1 MNPSQRVVVT
11 GIGAVSAFGWGVDAL
26 REGLESGQSQV
37 VEPQVFDTSNHR
49 TRLAGEVPERISP
62 PWIPALDWKRLSR
75 SDQFAVC
82 AAIEAAHQA
91 QLAEAGRPLGVFF
104 GSSTAGMRECEEYV
118 GRILNSRP
126 GTPRLGFLGS
136 QQLNGPGDAVARVL
150 GATGPVQSFSVACA
164 SGPLAVTAASDALRQ
179 GEVAITVAGG
189 ADSLCH
195 LTYGGFNALR
205 SVDKRPSRPFREDRA
220 GLSLGEGAGVLVLE
234 TLDRA
239 LDRGARPLVELC
251 GFGSSCDGHHMTAPH
266 PEGKGALF
274 AMRQALAGAG
284 LSPADVSFVNTHG
297 TGTPHND
304 EAEARACAS
313 LFEDRLAQ
321 VPMTA
326 TKASVG
332 HILGAAGAL
341 EAVASIVALTDRVV
355 HPTPGGGETDPSL
368 GIDLVLGTA
377 RPLDDQAVGISTSFA
392 FGGANVAL
400 VLRRWSDSDD

>member
-26 REGLESGQSQV
+26 REGLESGESQIA
-37 VEPQVFDTSNHR
+37 EPEVFDTSNHR
-49 TRLAGEVPERISP
+49 TRLAGEVPKRTFRP
-62 PWIPALDWKRLSR
+62 PVPDSEWKRLSR
-75 SDQFAVC
+75 SDQFAVG

-91 QLAEAGRPLGVFF
+91 RLGDADLPLGVFF

-118 GRILNSRP
+118 GRILDSRP
-126 GTPRLGFLGS
+126 GAPRLGFLGS
-136 QQLNGPGDAVARVL
+136 QQLNGPGDAVGRVL

-164 SGPLAVTAASDALRQ
+164 SGPLAVTAASDALQ
-179 GEVAITVAGG
+179 QEEVAIAVAGG

-239 LDRGARPLVELC
+239 LERGAQPLVELR
-251 GFGSSCDGHHMTAPH
+251 GFGSTCDGHHMTAPH
-266 PEGKGALF
+266 PEGKGALA
-274 AMRQALAGAG
+274 AMRLALASAG

-304 EAEARACAS
+304 EAEASACGD
-313 LFEDRLAQ
+313 LFGDRLAQ

-332 HILGAAGAL
+332 HLLGAAGAL
-341 EAVASIVALTDRVV
+341 EAVASIVALTDGII
-355 HPTPGGGETDPSL
+355 HPTPGGGEPDPDL
-368 GIDLVLGTA
+368 GVDLVLGSPRRLGD
-377 RPLDDQAVGISTSFA
+377 RPVAISTSFA

-400 VLRRWSDSDD
+400 VLQRWSDSEA